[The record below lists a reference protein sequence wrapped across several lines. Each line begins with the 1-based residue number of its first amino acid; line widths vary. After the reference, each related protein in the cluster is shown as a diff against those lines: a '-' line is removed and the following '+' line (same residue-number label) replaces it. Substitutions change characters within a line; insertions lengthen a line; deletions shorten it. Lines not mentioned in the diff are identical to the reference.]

1 MDNTPNQLPVLKEA
15 GVIDAGGQG
24 LCYIIEGMIRY
35 DGTPHEIFRHH
46 KELEQIGLMA
56 PEVTYL
62 FHDLRERGIPVS
74 RKVTTVKEAKEEI
87 LRVLGRSMI

>member
-1 MDNTPNQLPVLKEA
+1 MEDVAEYVSRLVVL
-15 GVIDAGGQG
+15 D
-24 LCYIIEGMIRY
+24 EGMIRY

-87 LRVLGRSMI
+87 LRVLGRSMV